1 MLDLQKN
8 RILNGGY
15 RMNWFKWHLLNWGL
29 FLKRIFGL
37 LKKNAVSDVL
47 SIANGKEEIIQNK
60 GAFGFEMHVA
70 DRYYEFWDLDYS
82 SLQRMNIY
90 AIIVFSI
97 LIINAVKV
105 IFGISYIY
113 DNYIYYAGRVAV
125 IICLILFLYENL
137 KKKSVDIPVTEIEYN
152 NSKEW
157 LLYMGEKNRRLMPLW
172 LWVVTFLGVFI
183 EAAAIVM
190 IIISWFADTTKT
202 FEFYGGIIIGVAA
215 AIAIAAIV
223 HHAGAAL
230 YREHHRKN
238 IWTNIEQNKDEA
250 KGKEI
255 YNNLTKLNPQISYE
269 EKPFFRTY
277 GIIILAISMIML
289 LSVFTFISRAN
300 LNEGIIRNQSKSQV
314 INNDFFDTVPPD
326 VSKQQNLA
334 YLDSV
339 KDAENTQIKSMYAA
353 LGALMIIFLIINIF
367 GAMNGYKYSF
377 YSDYSEESFN
387 SVQRYEKQL
396 YLKGVDD
403 EYSLSVHGAI
413 EKKANQLFSIYKPLL
428 MGAIRSERIRDS
440 LKDAL
445 NIRGEYRM
453 EYYLSNIKNK

>member
-1 MLDLQKN
+1 
-8 RILNGGY
+8 
-15 RMNWFKWHLLNWGL
+15 MNWFKWHLLNWGL
-29 FLKRIFGL
+29 FLKKIFGL
-37 LKKNAVSDVL
+37 LKKHAVSDVH
-47 SIANGKEEIIQNK
+47 SIATGKEGIIQNN

-90 AIIVFSI
+90 SIIVFSI

-105 IFGISYIY
+105 VFGISYIY
-113 DNYIYYAGRVAV
+113 DNYIYYAGVVVV

-137 KKKSVDIPVTEIEYN
+137 KKKSADIPVTKIEYD
-152 NSKEW
+152 NSIKW
-157 LLYMGEKNRRLMPLW
+157 LLYIGEKNRRLMPLW

-255 YNNLTKLNPQISYE
+255 YNNLAKLNPQISYE
-269 EKPFFRTY
+269 QKSFFRTY
-277 GIIILAISMIML
+277 GIIILAIVMIML

-314 INNDFFDTVPPD
+314 INNANNDEFFDTVPSE
-326 VSKQQNLA
+326 VSKQQDLA

-339 KDAENTQIKSMYAA
+339 KEAENTQIKSMYSA

-387 SVQRYEKQL
+387 SVRRYEKQL
-396 YLKGVDD
+396 YLKDVDN
-403 EYSLSVHGAI
+403 EYSLSVHEAI

-428 MGAIRSERIRDS
+428 MGAIRSERIRDI

-445 NIRGEYRM
+445 NTRGEYRM
-453 EYYLSNIKNK
+453 EYYLSNIKKK